1 MDFLESPLNFKAHQE
16 FSGGVGVAN
25 SAQTL
30 LGERN
35 STGETTDI
43 KLQLA
48 ETIYTFTLW
57 SHQLLQGAQGNGKI
71 MHLRHPGQETSKLL
85 KSCFLSVVP
94 TENTHLPVWILVY
107 SNADFQNYKTHI
119 LTWFDQQFY
128 TAEPRLLSLSATH
141 LYCWYAWL
149 FYSVDHVWFNMPGY
163 INSSETQMATQVLQK
178 RLGCFAVVTHY
189 IPLLIVTKSNR
200 RSPSRGRDH

>member
-1 MDFLESPLNFKAHQE
+1 M
-16 FSGGVGVAN
+16 
-25 SAQTL
+25 
-30 LGERN
+30 
-35 STGETTDI
+35 
-43 KLQLA
+43 
-48 ETIYTFTLW
+48 
-57 SHQLLQGAQGNGKI
+57 
-71 MHLRHPGQETSKLL
+71 
-85 KSCFLSVVP
+85 
-94 TENTHLPVWILVY
+94 NTQLPVCILLY

-128 TAEPRLLSLSATH
+128 TAQPWLLSLSATH

-163 INSSETQMATQVLQK
+163 INSSETQMATQVLEK

-200 RSPSRGRDH
+200 RSTSRGRPLATEHPRASQQSTKLILSASRPAALKCAELVRFLGTPPPPN